1 MTQPLTI
8 RRATEQDVPVLLD
21 FIRELAQYERLT
33 HLLAITERQ
42 LAQEL
47 FGANSR
53 VEALLAHC
61 DGEPAAFAVYFHNFS
76 TFLGRKGL
84 YLEDL
89 YVRPE
94 YRRRGYGRAM
104 LVELARIA
112 HERGCGRFEWTV
124 LDWNKPAIDFYR
136 SLGADLLQD
145 WRICRVTGAA
155 LEQLAQSAMPGPH
168 VARPA
173 QPADP
178 DEE

>member
-1 MTQPLTI
+1 MIQPLAI
-8 RRATEQDVPVLLD
+8 RRATEQDVPVLLE

-33 HLLAITERQ
+33 HLLSVTGAQ
-42 LAQEL
+42 LAPEL
-47 FGANSR
+47 FGESAH
-53 VEALLAHC
+53 VEALLGHC
-61 DGEPAAFAVYFHNFS
+61 GGEPAAFAVYFHNFS

-89 YVRPE
+89 YVRPA

-136 SLGADLLQD
+136 SLGADLLED

-155 LEQLAQSAMPGPH
+155 LQRLAESAMR
-168 VARPA
+168 RPDPTR
-173 QPADP
+173 PADP
-178 DEE
+178 EEE

>member
-1 MTQPLTI
+1 MNAHLDI
-8 RRATEQDVPVLLD
+8 RQATLEDVPVVLD
-21 FIRELAQYERLT
+21 FIRELAEYERLT

-42 LAQEL
+42 LADEL

-61 DGEPAAFAVYFHNFS
+61 DEEPAAFAVYFHNFS

-89 YVRPE
+89 YVRPA

-104 LVELARIA
+104 LAELARIA
-112 HERGCGRFEWTV
+112 RQRNCGRFEWTV

-136 SLGADLLQD
+136 SLGADLLED

-155 LEQLAQSAMPGPH
+155 LEQLAESAMPGHP
-168 VARPA
+168 ARPT
-173 QPADP
+173 DP
-178 DEE
+178 EQ